1 MNEDDAKIQPNT
13 TPTDDAPV
21 NSVTPVDSDGEGPM
35 KVVDITDDLNITP
48 VLPDMPVSPPS
59 PIRAATP
66 IIVAVPEK
74 PATKAPH
81 ITPNLKRLRT
91 YEGDVAEV
99 LANKKISTTS
109 IALAEKRRETGEDRI
124 GSAETSSSA
133 GESLTGESGSES
145 SSHAGKKIL
154 ITIASLVLVGIG
166 VIGAYYLYSISPL
179 SPSQRVAPQPQAVQ
193 SLVPRDT
200 QVAIPID
207 GMNPT
212 AIISAVRAETAKS
225 QSPNTIK
232 EIVLVQTKN
241 GQHFR
246 VAGPDM
252 ANIMDTGAPDI
263 VLRALSDDWMLGVYA
278 DPNGTK
284 TVFVVTTIDYFQNA
298 FAGMLQWESVMADDL
313 KQYLY
318 ASAPA
323 DIAAETV
330 LANPITATST
340 ANASTTSLST
350 NYFQSNQPVVLRGNF
365 IDRIVQNKDVREF
378 VTTDGKTLFLYSFI
392 DNTKLVITGS
402 EAALSEILKR
412 LEQQTFI
419 R

>member
-1 MNEDDAKIQPNT
+1 MAPN
-13 TPTDDAPV
+13 V
-21 NSVTPVDSDGEGPM
+21 
-35 KVVDITDDLNITP
+35 
-48 VLPDMPVSPPS
+48 MPVP
-59 PIRAATP
+59 AAPT
-66 IIVAVPEK
+66 
-74 PATKAPH
+74 TKTPH
-81 ITPNLKRLRT
+81 IKPNLKPLRT
-91 YEGDVAEV
+91 YESDVAEV

-124 GSAETSSSA
+124 GSAETSSDA
-133 GESLTGESGSES
+133 GGSLTDESGSEA
-145 SSHAGKKIL
+145 SSHVGKKIL
-154 ITIASLVLVGIG
+154 IAIASLVLVGIG

-179 SPSQRVAPQPQAVQ
+179 APNQRAVPQPQAVQ
-193 SLVPRDT
+193 SLVPSDT

-207 GMNPT
+207 GMNPA
-212 AIISAVRAETAKS
+212 AIISSVRSEIAKS

-232 EIVLVQTKN
+232 EIILVETKN

-252 ANIMDTGAPDI
+252 ANIMDTGTPDI

-284 TVFVVTTIDYFQNA
+284 TVFVVATVDYFQNA

-318 ASAPA
+318 QNTPA
-323 DIAAETV
+323 DIAATTPETF
-330 LANPITATST
+330 
-340 ANASTTSLST
+340 ASSSAPMSDGYVPT
-350 NYFQSNQPVVLRGNF
+350 NQPVVLRGNF

-402 EAALSEILKR
+402 EATLSEILKR